1 MRYDAVVIGSG
12 AAGIYFSLSCASKGK
27 RVAIIEKDEL
37 GGTAFAT
44 GCLPVKRFMDKIK
57 DMKKVEILQK
67 QGLININSDKELLYK
82 ACKSSM
88 DNIEGFI
95 LDKLDSEYIDIYRG
109 YAIVESKNTVKVNEY
124 ILNTDNIIIASGTS
138 ACSLKGSCEIDEDI
152 IMSHKGIL
160 NMKDLCDE
168 VAIIGGNVE
177 GIEFASL
184 FSELGIKVTVIE
196 RESEIL
202 SGNDFDLINNIKER
216 LVSNNVNFMLD
227 EEVVSIE
234 KDEKMAYINLK
245 SGKKLETS
253 KVLVTGLRKP
263 NTPDGTCEVGVITEG
278 GYIKVDNNLRTSV
291 DNIYAIG
298 DINGLHG
305 MAHIAIQQGILLA
318 DYIYDGKNIS
328 FDYESLPR
336 CIFTINELA
345 GAGVQEN
352 QLSDCN
358 VDKVYFNETFRG
370 FDSNNDGF
378 IKIITKDNKIKGVWI
393 NSIDASSLIGNVGIW
408 IDKNISIDDIKRSL
422 FINPTLSESFIELAV
437 RGVKK

>member
-12 AAGIYFSLSCASKGK
+12 AAGIYFSLSCANKGK
-27 RVAIIEKDEL
+27 KVAIIEKDEL

-57 DMKKVEILQK
+57 DMKKAEVLQK
-67 QGLININSDKELLYK
+67 QGLININNDKELLYK

-88 DNIEGFI
+88 DNIENFI
-95 LDKLDSEYIDIYRG
+95 IDKLDSEYIDVYRG
-109 YAIVESKNTVKVNEY
+109 CASIQSKNTVKVNED
-124 ILNTDNIIIASGTS
+124 ILNTDNIIIASGTN

-152 IMSHKGIL
+152 IMSHKGII

-168 VAIIGGNVE
+168 LTIIGGNVE

-184 FSELGIKVTVIE
+184 FSELGVKVTVIE

-202 SGNDFDLINNIKER
+202 SGNDFDLIDNIKER

-234 KDEKMAYINLK
+234 KNEEMAYIKLK
-245 SGKKLETS
+245 SGKKIETS
-253 KVLVTGLRKP
+253 KVLVTGIRKP
-263 NTPDGTCEVGVITEG
+263 NTPIGASEIGVTTEG
-278 GYIKVDNNLRTSV
+278 GYVKVDNNLRTSV

-305 MAHIAIQQGILLA
+305 MAHIAIQQGILLV
-318 DYIYDGKNIS
+318 DYIYEGKNIS
-328 FDYESLPR
+328 FDYNSLPR

-345 GAGVQEN
+345 GAGLQES
-352 QLSDCN
+352 QLSNCS
-358 VDKVYFNETFRG
+358 VDKIYFNETFRG
-370 FDSNNDGF
+370 FDSDNDGF
-378 IKIITKDNKIKGVWI
+378 IKIITKDHYIKGVWI
-393 NSIDASSLIGNVGIW
+393 NSIDAGSLIGNIGIW

-422 FINPTLSESFIELAV
+422 FINPTLSESLIELAV
-437 RGVKK
+437 RGVK